1 MATSILVPPVRR
13 VRAAN
18 PPMPFDEIVALKRA
32 VAVLAT
38 LGRALAQLPGKH
50 QISHSAGDLYHTLN
64 QLRVAVAGTG
74 KLAHDLARAA
84 LLSWE
89 APL

>member
-1 MATSILVPPVRR
+1 M
-13 VRAAN
+13 
-18 PPMPFDEIVALKRA
+18 ALKRA
-32 VAVLAT
+32 VAVLAA
-38 LGRALAQLPGKH
+38 LGRALAEVPRKH
-50 QISHSAGDLYHTLN
+50 QVSQDAGDLHHTLN
-64 QLRVAVAGTG
+64 QLRVAVAGTE